1 MKALELNS
9 YKKTYKLRSIYN
21 HHTKRILSQNSK
33 SGLKQ
38 LKHLFTV
45 TKKNLLGLGEVM
57 VR

>member
-21 HHTKRILSQNSK
+21 HTKRILSQNSK
-33 SGLKQ
+33 SGSKQ
-38 LKHLFTV
+38 LKHLFTF
-45 TKKNLLGLGEVM
+45 TKKLLGLGEVM

>member
-38 LKHLFTV
+38 LKHLFTF
-45 TKKNLLGLGEVM
+45 TKKNY
-57 VR
+57 